1 MGLDDFGLSILAGF
15 LANRFDFLK
24 PNGTPAQMN
33 EVIPEVIEEPD
44 KFSLSANL
52 PIKFKTFDVWS
63 DLDKLLKVVKEPKIS
78 VLIEEQ
84 PSTYYRLPSLV
95 LESRI
100 TGEWYVFPRGRI
112 SFEGNGGG
120 IQNAEVIFNQLK
132 EENVSVGIWVIDQ
145 ALLDRLD
152 NGHEF
157 WPTIR
162 LQIVPFLAAPSS
174 EYSWTEIQRN
184 VAKLTEFHLTNY

>member
-24 PNGTPAQMN
+24 PKGTPAQMN
-33 EVIPEVIEEPD
+33 EVIPDVIEEPD

-100 TGEWYVFPRGRI
+100 TEEWYVFPRGRI

-132 EENVSVGIWVIDQ
+132 EENVSVGVWVIDQ

-152 NGHEF
+152 NGQEF
-157 WPTIR
+157 WPAIR